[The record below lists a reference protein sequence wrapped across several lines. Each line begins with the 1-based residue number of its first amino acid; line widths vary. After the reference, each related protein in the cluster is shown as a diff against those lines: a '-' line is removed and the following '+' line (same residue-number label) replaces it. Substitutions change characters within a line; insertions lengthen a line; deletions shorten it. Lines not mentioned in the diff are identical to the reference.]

1 MIKKQK
7 RKKQKRLPL
16 FCMIAVGMSLLA
28 IIFAV
33 AGSAA
38 VRRYKLNMIISH

>member
-7 RKKQKRLPL
+7 PKKQKRLPL

-38 VRRYKLNMIISH
+38 VRRFKLNMIISH

>member
-1 MIKKQK
+1 MIKKLK

-16 FCMIAVGMSLLA
+16 FCMTAVGMSLLSM
-28 IIFAV
+28 IFAV

-38 VRRYKLNMIISH
+38 VRCYKLNMIMSH